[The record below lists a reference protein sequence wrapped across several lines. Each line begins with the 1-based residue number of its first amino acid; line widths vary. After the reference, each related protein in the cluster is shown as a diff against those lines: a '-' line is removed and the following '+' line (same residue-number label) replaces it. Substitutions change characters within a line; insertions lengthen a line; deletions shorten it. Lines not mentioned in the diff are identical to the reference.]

1 MTGVTTSRDCIEG
14 PKTYRTIWITWSFRK
29 KSYDPN
35 RLVTRK
41 NTISAKNYRFEFIW
55 KIQLCSKITAFGNHS
70 SLVRVENDQFRIKSV
85 EKWLVSPKM
94 TNFEYKL
101 AILGLKMTNFGSFPL
116 MVMPKRTNFE
126 SHILWIAIYHN
137 VCHIFGILNWGGD
150 VFFVWSLF
158 KKKIFRLIYPRRL
171 KWRKINRGEPQNKI
185 EPSILVVRATT
196 QINQNKIICKMQL
209 KNRKCLKWN
218 HNWKLFGVKPKRGLV
233 CIN

>member
-1 MTGVTTSRDCIEG
+1 MDKICWKCQFWLELPGFE
-14 PKTYRTIWITWSFRK
+14 WIFRFR
-29 KSYDPN
+29 P
-35 RLVTRK
+35 
-41 NTISAKNYRFEFIW
+41 ISVMAK
-55 KIQLCSKITAFGNHS
+55 FGHFC
-70 SLVRVENDQFRIKSV
+70 VENGRFWIKNLKNDRCFQ
-85 EKWLVSPKM
+85 EM
-94 TNFEYKL
+94 TDFELTL
-101 AILGLKMTNFGSFPL
+101 AILGSKRTKFKPCLL

-137 VCHIFGILNWGGD
+137 VCHIFGILRWGGD

>member
-1 MTGVTTSRDCIEG
+1 
-14 PKTYRTIWITWSFRK
+14 
-29 KSYDPN
+29 
-35 RLVTRK
+35 
-41 NTISAKNYRFEFIW
+41 
-55 KIQLCSKITAFGNHS
+55 
-70 SLVRVENDQFRIKSV
+70 
-85 EKWLVSPKM
+85 
-94 TNFEYKL
+94 
-101 AILGLKMTNFGSFPL
+101 

-126 SHILWIAIYHN
+126 SNFLWIAIYHN
-137 VCHIFGILNWGGD
+137 VCHIFGILRWGGD

-218 HNWKLFGVKPKRGLV
+218 HNWKLFGVKPKRRTRLHKLGFKPNPEILLFRT
-233 CIN
+233 IKGTFIIFIAFFIENFESSLLIFGPFSIEDLDF